1 MPFRLHAL
9 KNKIMNE
16 KNVFVEGLKKRTKK
30 FGVDVIL
37 FCDSLKKCKASA
49 VVTYQLVK
57 AATSVGANYRSACRG
72 RSDAEFFSKLCIVV
86 EEADESVFWIE
97 VIEDSNL
104 SNDPVELK
112 RLLDEGTE
120 ILKITTKSK
129 DTTYK
134 KLHPKY

>member
-1 MPFRLHAL
+1 ME
-9 KNKIMNE
+9 E

-37 FCDSLKKCKASA
+37 FCDSLRKCRASA

-86 EEADESVFWIE
+86 EEADESVFWLE

-112 RLLDEGTE
+112 RLLDEGAE

-134 KLHPKY
+134 RLHSKH